1 MRSTENSLTQR
12 RKDAKAEPSLLLR
25 PAETARMLGLSARQ
39 LHRMACKADAG
50 EAPGFPRGLVLPG
63 MSDRRYRRA
72 DLEAYVNRLG
82 EDSPLRTRSNAEEDA
97 EKI

>member
-1 MRSTENSLTQR
+1 MQKRNKGSSG
-12 RKDAKAEPSLLLR
+12 EPSLLLR

-39 LHRMACKADAG
+39 LHRMACQADAG

-72 DLEAYVNRLG
+72 DVERYVQELNDG
-82 EDSPLRTRSNAEEDA
+82 V
-97 EKI
+97 